1 MGVLMMADKIRTRFA
16 PSPTG
21 SMHVGNLH
29 TALFSWLTA
38 RSQGGSF
45 LLRIEDTDE
54 VRSTPEALDV
64 IYNGLRWIGLNWDEG
79 PDCGGPHA
87 PYVQSERLDI
97 YQHHLKRL
105 EEQGRVYKCYCTP
118 DELEEQREIMR
129 ARGLPPRYSGRC
141 GKLTDAERKA
151 FEDEGRPACVR
162 FRVKETGATV
172 IHDLIQGDVTYENA
186 LIADTVI
193 VKTSGYP
200 TFHFAVVVDDALM
213 EVTHVVRGVEHLPN
227 TQIHMQ
233 LQEALGFAT
242 PQYAHLPI
250 ILGED
255 RTKLSKRHGA
265 VAVTDYDAQGY
276 LPDAMFNFMALLG
289 WAPGGEEEYLTREQI
304 VERFNLAAC
313 SKAPAVFDLKKA
325 EWLNGEYIKRADP
338 DDVLAR
344 VEPRLQAAGLF
355 EADPTPERHAWLRKV
370 VALMQERARLLSV
383 FEGWARY
390 FFTDEYEYDE
400 RAREQWLSKPETA
413 PVLERLADRLEALA
427 GWTCEA
433 IELSVREQ
441 ATELGLK
448 AAGVIH
454 PCRAAVTGT
463 TVGPSLFH
471 LLELLPQADV
481 VARLRRAAGLVA
493 AGKLGIAGA

>member
-1 MGVLMMADKIRTRFA
+1 
-16 PSPTG
+16 
-21 SMHVGNLH
+21 MHVGNLH

-38 RSQGGSF
+38 RSQGGTF
-45 LLRIEDTDE
+45 VLRIEDTDE
-54 VRSTPEALDV
+54 VRSTAEALDV
-64 IYNGLRWIGLNWDEG
+64 IYNGLRWLGLDWDEG

-97 YQHHLKRL
+97 YHHYLKRL

-118 DELEEQREIMR
+118 EELEQERQIMR

-141 GKLTDAERKA
+141 AKLSDAERKA
-151 FEDEGRPACVR
+151 LEDEGRPACVR
-162 FRVKETGATV
+162 FRVKETGSTV

-213 EVTHVVRGVEHLPN
+213 EITHVVRGVEHLPN
-227 TQIHMQ
+227 TQIHIQ
-233 LQEALGFAT
+233 LQEALGFPT

-265 VAVTDYDAQGY
+265 VAVTDYAAQGY
-276 LPDAMFNFMALLG
+276 LPDAMFNFLALLG

-304 VERFNLAAC
+304 VERFSLSAC
-313 SKAPAVFDLKKA
+313 SKAPAIFDLKKA
-325 EWLNGEYIKRADP
+325 EWLNGEHIKRADP
-338 DDVLAR
+338 EQLVAHVL
-344 VEPRLQAAGLF
+344 PRLQAAGLF
-355 EADPTPERHAWLRKV
+355 EPDPTPERRAWLRKV
-370 VALMQERARLLSV
+370 VALMQERTRLLTV

-390 FFTDEYEYDE
+390 FFTDDYEYDD

-413 PVLERLADRLEALA
+413 PVLEKLADRLEKLTD
-427 GWTCEA
+427 WTSES
-433 IELSVREQ
+433 IEVCVREL
-441 ATELGLK
+441 AAELGLK
-448 AAGVIH
+448 AASVIH

-471 LLELLPQADV
+471 LLELLPQASV
-481 VARLRRAAGLVA
+481 VARLRRTAELVA
-493 AGKLGIAGA
+493 AGKLGTTSA